1 MPALAVERFSPSAAG
16 PCTVT
21 RPEVQRVCRVHVR
34 DAAVSQ
40 RLHPPVSLRIASRCT
55 DGQQCEAQHDD
66 GVAHLDR
73 RLRAYRTAG
82 MERDGPRRSSGG
94 RARPLLARIVG
105 RPRCTMPHA
114 HEGEPLVTR
123 LKGRVA
129 LVTGAQQGIGR
140 AIALA
145 FAHEGAD
152 VVINYLDD
160 LHAAERVAADA
171 RKTGVRAL
179 VVQGDV
185 SRVDHGQAL
194 VARSV
199 QELGGLDILVNNAGV
214 YPRSPFLDLSEREW
228 DFVLDVNLKGSCFC
242 AQAAAR
248 AMIAGGRRGAIINL
262 SSSSVRGQPRG
273 VHYTASKGGVITM
286 TRTMALELAPHGIRV
301 NAIAPGTTD
310 TAQPRGGNTEE
321 ELLAMAKTIPLG
333 RIAQPE
339 DIASVAVFLAG
350 DESRHITGQ
359 TLHVNGG
366 LLMR

>member
-1 MPALAVERFSPSAAG
+1 MRHA
-16 PCTVT
+16 
-21 RPEVQRVCRVHVR
+21 
-34 DAAVSQ
+34 
-40 RLHPPVSLRIASRCT
+40 
-55 DGQQCEAQHDD
+55 HDD
-66 GVAHLDR
+66 
-73 RLRAYRTAG
+73 
-82 MERDGPRRSSGG
+82 
-94 RARPLLARIVG
+94 
-105 RPRCTMPHA
+105 
-114 HEGEPLVTR
+114 EPLMTR

-152 VVINYLDD
+152 IVINYLDD
-160 LHAAERVAADA
+160 LNAAERVATDA

-185 SRVDHGQAL
+185 SRVDQCQAL
-194 VARSV
+194 VARGG

-248 AMIAGGRRGAIINL
+248 AMIAGGRRGSIINL

-286 TRTMALELAPHGIRV
+286 TRTMALELAPYGIRV

-321 ELLAMAKTIPLG
+321 ELVAMAKTIPLG

-339 DIASVAVFLAG
+339 DIASVAVFLAA
-350 DESRHITGQ
+350 DESRHMTGQ